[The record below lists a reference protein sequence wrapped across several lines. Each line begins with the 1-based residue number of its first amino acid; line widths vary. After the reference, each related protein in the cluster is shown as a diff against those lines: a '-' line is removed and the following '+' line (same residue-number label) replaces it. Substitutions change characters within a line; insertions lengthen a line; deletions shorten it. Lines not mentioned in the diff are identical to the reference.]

1 MSWKEELFDEKNLWQ
16 VYVRARRLTGSK
28 FNHWATRLGTLLI
41 LVTISYGMYFS
52 EPRLITPTDIIA
64 WVREWSSTGI
74 SFATSTLGFLIAG
87 FSIFASVTNKKLF
100 IALAHLDYRDT
111 GVSRLK
117 FIFFNFIVVFL
128 HYLSFLGL
136 CLFVKLFFG
145 PSGPLSLI
153 VQDAIG
159 GCLRLEETLVLISAL
174 IIGTWFIAIV
184 LMLKSFIWNLYQAVL
199 LAIATEAEFIDRRK
213 S

>member
-1 MSWKEELFDEKNLWQ
+1 MSWKEELFDEKSLWQ

-41 LVTISYGMYFS
+41 LATISYGMYFQ
-52 EPRLITPTDIIA
+52 EPRLFTSTDIIA
-64 WVREWSSTGI
+64 WVREWSITGI

-87 FSIFASVTNKKLF
+87 FSIFASVTNKRLF
-100 IALAHLDYRDT
+100 ITLAHLDYRDT

-128 HYLSFLGL
+128 HYLSFLGM
-136 CLFVKLFFG
+136 CLFVKLFLG

-153 VQDAIG
+153 VTDAIG
-159 GCLRLEETLVLISAL
+159 GCLRLQEILILISSL
-174 IIGTWFIAIV
+174 IIGTWFIAVV

-199 LAIATEAEFIDRRK
+199 LAIATEAEFIDREK

>member
-16 VYVRARRLTGSK
+16 VYVRARRLTGSN
-28 FNHWATRLGTLLI
+28 FNYWATRLGALLI

-52 EPRLITPTDIIA
+52 EPRLITPTEIIA

-117 FIFFNFIVVFL
+117 FIFFNFIIVFL
-128 HYLSFLGL
+128 HYLSFLGI

-145 PSGPLSLI
+145 PSGPLYLI

-159 GCLRLEETLVLISAL
+159 GCLRLEEILVLISAL

-199 LAIATEAEFIDRRK
+199 LAIATEAEFIDRNK